1 MGGIST
7 DLQAASSVPGL
18 YAVGEVACTGVHGAN
33 RLASNSLM
41 ECLVFARRLVAGL
54 QLQPLPP
61 QPIPSACSG
70 PAPGVDAT
78 ADPIEI
84 QAQIA
89 DLRKL
94 CWQVAGVER
103 HGHSL
108 ALGWHEVR
116 RRRQLCEANRLL
128 RRVHGQPPGLAL
140 QLEPGQREALLAV
153 QDLRQRLVLAELLC
167 EAALFRDESRGGHF
181 REDASAP
188 QPFWQRHTV
197 QERGR
202 AIATSAI
209 IGMPGDRASGDAG
222 AGGSEEGQRPGAPL

>member
-54 QLQPLPP
+54 QLQPLPAP
-61 QPIPSACSG
+61 TGSSAG
-70 PAPGVDAT
+70 PDPAPGEDLTVDPRAV
-78 ADPIEI
+78 

-103 HGHSL
+103 QGHAL
-108 ALGWHEVR
+108 AVGWHEVR
-116 RRRQLCEANRLL
+116 RRRQLCEANGLL
-128 RRVHGQPPGLAL
+128 RRVHGQTPGLVL
-140 QLEPGQREALLAV
+140 QLEPGQREPLLAV

-167 EAALFRDESRGGHF
+167 EAALFRAESRGGHF
-181 REDASAP
+181 REDSPAP
-188 QPFWQRHTV
+188 QPFWQRHTL

-202 AIATSAI
+202 AIATSTI
-209 IGMPGDRASGDAG
+209 VGRTETGG
-222 AGGSEEGQRPGAPL
+222 AGTSESEQDQRPGAPL